1 MHIKYLQ
8 NCRSCGND
16 KFGHVLSMGDQ
27 YIQGCFD
34 IPGQTN
40 KLPLRKIP
48 VNLVRCLQNKGGCG
62 LVQLDTTIDGD
73 ILYSSYFYR
82 SSINDLMRRHLR
94 DIADKIVA
102 FADKESISVLDIAA
116 NDCYFLKCFPEN
128 YDCTGI
134 DPNNI
139 ILEAEK
145 SSNIK
150 AINAFFPSDFLLGKK
165 FDVITNIAQFY
176 DNESPLEFLQ
186 SVVKLLALD
195 GTFVM
200 ELAYLP
206 EMLTKLTYDTILS
219 EHLCYYSF
227 ESLNWL
233 FERVG
238 LKSIYYNINDINGGS
253 IQIWLQHKN
262 CNKYEI
268 PSHHQALINL
278 KINEF
283 NLALDRQET
292 YDNFKSNAILHAKSL
307 KKLVEDLVKS
317 GKSIHFYGM
326 STKLNALL
334 EFAKIGPNLIP
345 FASERTAQKV
355 GGKTLSGIQMISEE
369 ESRKMLPDY
378 YFVGPYWSKEVI
390 FEREKEFLKRGGKFI
405 LPLPKIE
412 IYPN

>member
-8 NCRSCGND
+8 VCRSCGND
-16 KFGHVLSMGDQ
+16 KFSHVLSMGEQ

-34 IPGQTN
+34 TPGQIN
-40 KLPLRKIP
+40 KLPVRKIP
-48 VNLVRCLQNKGGCG
+48 VNLIRCLQNKGGCG

-82 SSINDLMRRHLR
+82 SSINDLMREHLNQLATN
-94 DIADKIVA
+94 ITKVIDKKNA
-102 FADKESISVLDIAA
+102 NVLDIAA
-116 NDCYFLKCFPEN
+116 NDCYFLKCFPKSYN
-128 YDCTGI
+128 CTGI

-139 ILEAEK
+139 ISEVEK
-145 SSNIK
+145 PNNIK
-150 AINAFFPSDFLLGKK
+150 TINGFFPSDLLLDRK

-176 DNESPLEFLQ
+176 DNDNPLGFLRCV
-186 SVVKLLALD
+186 SELLSSN
-195 GTFVM
+195 GIFVM

-206 EMLTKLTYDTILS
+206 EMLRNLTYDTILS

-227 ESLNWL
+227 ESLSWL
-233 FERVG
+233 FETIG
-238 LKSIYYNINDINGGS
+238 LKPFYYEINRINGGS
-253 IQIWLQHKN
+253 IQIWLKRVD
-262 CNKYEI
+262 CFKYENV
-268 PSHHQALINL
+268 SNRNELVNL

-283 NLALDRQET
+283 NLSLDKQET
-292 YDNFKSNAILHAKSL
+292 YDNFRANVISHAKSL
-307 KKLVEDLVKS
+307 KELVEYLVKS
-317 GKSIHFYGM
+317 GKCIHFYGM

-334 EFAKIGPNLIP
+334 EFSKIGPNLIS

-390 FEREKEFLKRGGKFI
+390 FEREKEFLKRGGRFI